1 MDLFLFQRPLN
12 TPIELTPPALCTLAS
27 LNPSL
32 RNLRL
37 DFCGHMD
44 DTVASAWAAALPNL
58 RRVELLGPFLVR
70 ANGWQTFFRAHPDLE
85 GFLITQSPR
94 FDIDCMRVLVE
105 SCPKIRELR
114 LKEVGKLSDE
124 FLVELKPLG
133 GQLTHLDLSYPG
145 RSDALNEAA
154 LIELMSHVGSALE
167 HLDLSGHA
175 AVGDAVLFRGLKPHA
190 RTLKALTLADCLEVT
205 DAGVA
210 EFFESWQAG
219 TRLSTLNLS
228 RNPDLKD
235 AALKALLAHSGEELV
250 ELNINGW
257 KDVSEDALK
266 GVSQKASKLRKLDV
280 GFCREVDN
288 FFVKDVLD
296 RCPDIKEIKVWAC
309 QRVTEVCK
317 RKVRFASSTYDRGL
331 VYDPYANCAC
341 FLAEGSE
348 YLGDRDGADSLALME
363 STSC

>member
-1 MDLFLFQRPLN
+1 
-12 TPIELTPPALCTLAS
+12 
-27 LNPSL
+27 
-32 RNLRL
+32 
-37 DFCGHMD
+37 MD

-105 SCPKIRELR
+105 SCPKLRELR

-145 RSDALNEAA
+145 RSDALNESA

-175 AVGDAVLFRGLKPHA
+175 AVDDAVLFRGLKPHA
-190 RTLKALTLADCLEVT
+190 RALKALTLADCLEVT

-210 EFFESWQAG
+210 EFFESWQGG
-219 TRLSTLNLS
+219 TRLSTLDLS

-235 AALKALLAHSGEELV
+235 AALKALLAHSGEELL

-266 GVSQKASKLRKLDV
+266 VVSQKAPKLRKLDV

-317 RKVRFASSTYDRGL
+317 RKVSFTSSTYDRGL
-331 VYDPYANCAC
+331 VYDPHADRAC
-341 FLAEGSE
+341 FFAEGSE
-348 YLGDRDGADSLALME
+348 YSGDRDGADSLALME